1 MAEIDPAEPAQPGRK
16 TPLWRRLIPLAVLVA
31 GLAAFLLAGGG
42 RYLNPEAAQALL
54 RDLDVWVS
62 DNLLS
67 AILIY
72 AVFYALAVSISVPGA
87 VWFTI
92 GAGFLFGPYAGTAV
106 AVVGSTIGATIIFLA
121 ALYAFADWVR
131 ERFPSYVARLQKGFS
146 RDAFTYVLIL
156 RLIPVLPFFGVNL
169 ATALLNVP
177 LRAYMLGTLI
187 GVIPL
192 AYVYATLGSTIGQAA
207 GGVPSLLDLL
217 TPELI
222 AAMAVFA
229 LVGFMPLIYKRLTGQ
244 KPPAANGDA
253 S

>member
-1 MAEIDPAEPAQPGRK
+1 MTEIDPAEPVQRVR
-16 TPLWRRLIPLAVLVA
+16 TPLWRRLIPLAVLAA
-31 GLAAFLLAGGG
+31 GLAVFLLAGGG

-54 RDLDVWVS
+54 RELDVWVRA
-62 DNLLS
+62 NFLIAL
-67 AILIY
+67 LIY
-72 AVFYALAVSISVPGA
+72 GVVYALAVSISVPGA

-106 AVVGSTIGATIIFLA
+106 AVIGSTIGATIIFLA
-121 ALYAFADWVR
+121 ARYAFADWVR

-156 RLIPVLPFFGVNL
+156 RLIPVLPFFGINL

-177 LRAYMLGTLI
+177 LRAYVLGTLI

-192 AYVYATLGSTIGQAA
+192 GYVYATLGSTINQVA
-207 GGVPSLLDLL
+207 GGVPSLFDLL
-217 TPELI
+217 TPELL

-229 LVGFMPLIYKRLTGQ
+229 VVGFAPFIYKRLTG
-244 KPPAANGDA
+244 KAPPAANGDQA
-253 S
+253 

>member
-1 MAEIDPAEPAQPGRK
+1 MAETDPAEPAPRAR
-16 TPLWRRLIPLAVLVA
+16 TPLWRRLIPLGVL
-31 GLAAFLLAGGG
+31 LAALAVFLLAGGG
-42 RYLNPEAAQALL
+42 QYFNAEAAQSLL
-54 RDLDVWVS
+54 RELDGWVS
-62 DNLLS
+62 DNFLM

-72 AVFYALAVSISVPGA
+72 GVVYALAVSISVPGA

-121 ALYAFADWVR
+121 ARYAFADWVR
-131 ERFPSYVARLQKGFS
+131 ERFPAYVARLQKGFS

-177 LRAYMLGTLI
+177 LRAYVLGTLI

-192 AYVYATLGSTIGQAA
+192 AYVYATLGSAIGQVA
-207 GGVPSLLDLL
+207 GGVPSLLDLV

-229 LVGFMPLIYKRLTGQ
+229 VVGFAPFIYKRLTG
-244 KPPAANGDA
+244 KTPPAATGGDV
-253 S
+253 